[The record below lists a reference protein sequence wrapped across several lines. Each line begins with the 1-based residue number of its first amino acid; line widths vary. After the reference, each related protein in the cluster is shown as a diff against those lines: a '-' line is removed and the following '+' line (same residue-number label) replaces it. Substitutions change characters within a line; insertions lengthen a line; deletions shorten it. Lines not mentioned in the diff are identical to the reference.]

1 MTPLIVIIA
10 AFVGVSAMV
19 GGIAFMFRPTGAN
32 RMEDRLDLLTGLTSG
47 GTSRDAL
54 DKSSVLASPLD
65 DEEGVAARIIA
76 KFGNLQLL
84 FEQADSPLT
93 PSKFLIASAGIGFT
107 GAVVAGLMGVHPG
120 LLPAIGIACGLLP
133 LLYIIFRRKQRLK
146 KFGAQL
152 SDALELVAR
161 ALRAGHSLAAGI
173 DLVSKEMTDPIAKE
187 FGRVFDEQNLG
198 VTMEDALR
206 SLTERVPN
214 LDLKFFATAI
224 ILQRQTGGDLAEI
237 LDKIGKLVRERFQ
250 IWGQVQALTGEGRL
264 SGVVLLAL
272 PPVLFVTV
280 YRMNPDYVMPLFT
293 DPLGKQ
299 MLIGGIISQIVG
311 AVVIRKIVNIKV

>member
-1 MTPLIVIIA
+1 MTPLIVMIA
-10 AFVGVSAMV
+10 AFVGVSALV
-19 GGIAFMFRPTGAN
+19 GGVAFMFRPAGAN
-32 RMEDRLDLLTGLTSG
+32 RMEDRLDLLTNMTSAG
-47 GTSRDAL
+47 MARDAL
-54 DKSSVLASPLD
+54 EKSSVLSSPLD
-65 DEEGVAARIIA
+65 SEEGMAERFIA

-93 PSKFLIASAGIGFT
+93 PAKFLVVSAGIGVAAAVMA
-107 GAVVAGLMGVHPG
+107 GAVGVHPG
-120 LLPAIGIACGLLP
+120 ILPAIGIGCALLP
-133 LLYIIFRRKQRLK
+133 LLYIVFRRKQRLK
-146 KFGAQL
+146 KFAAQL
-152 SDALELVAR
+152 SDALELIAR
-161 ALRAGHSLAAGI
+161 ALRAGHSLAAGF
-173 DLVSKEMTDPIAKE
+173 DLVSKEMIDPIGKE

-198 VTMEDALR
+198 VSMEDALR

-272 PPVLFVTV
+272 PPVLFITV
-280 YRMNPDYVMPLFT
+280 YRMNPDYMMSLFT
-293 DPLGKQ
+293 DPLGKK